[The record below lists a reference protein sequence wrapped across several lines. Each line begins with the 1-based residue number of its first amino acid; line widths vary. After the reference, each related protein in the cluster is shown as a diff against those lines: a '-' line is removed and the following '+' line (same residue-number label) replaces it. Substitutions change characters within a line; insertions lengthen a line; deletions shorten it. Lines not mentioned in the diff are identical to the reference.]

1 MQTVAFTEMGQGTK
15 EEYEF
20 LEDLESIKHLLD
32 EEQQAQV
39 EASDINDD
47 VPLLDDQIADTAEE
61 RLGDETFNA
70 LLGDAWRDSV
80 EDMFANAR
88 ADIEANSTE
97 WLPEHTDEL
106 AAALKVRIDASVR
119 AWLAETLEANIHRLR
134 ERIVTELSEEILTHM
149 REKIGKNTKQDS
161 GPDHG

>member
-1 MQTVAFTEMGQGTK
+1 MVMSKPFGPNQGRDDSD
-15 EEYEF
+15 EF

-39 EASDINDD
+39 EAAVTNDD
-47 VPLLDDQIADTAEE
+47 VPLLDDQIGDNPEE
-61 RLGDETFNA
+61 RLGDEAFNA

-80 EDMFANAR
+80 EEMFADAR
-88 ADIEANSTE
+88 ANIEANSTE

-134 ERIVTELSEEILTHM
+134 ERIVAELSEEILTHM
-149 REKIGKNTKQDS
+149 RDKFGSNKKEDS
-161 GPDHG
+161 GHDHG

>member
-1 MQTVAFTEMGQGTK
+1 MSKPFGPNQGRDDSD
-15 EEYEF
+15 EF

-32 EEQQAQV
+32 EEQQARV
-39 EASDINDD
+39 EAAVTNDD
-47 VPLLDDQIADTAEE
+47 VPLLDDQIGDNPEE
-61 RLGDETFNA
+61 RLGDEAFNA

-80 EDMFANAR
+80 EEMFADAR
-88 ADIEANSTE
+88 ANIEANSTE

-134 ERIVTELSEEILTHM
+134 ERIVAELSEEILTHM
-149 REKIGKNTKQDS
+149 RDKFGSNKKEDS
-161 GPDHG
+161 GHDHG

>member
-1 MQTVAFTEMGQGTK
+1 MSKPFGPNQGRDDSD
-15 EEYEF
+15 EF

-39 EASDINDD
+39 EAAVTNDD
-47 VPLLDDQIADTAEE
+47 VPLLDDQIGDNPEE
-61 RLGDETFNA
+61 RLGDEAFNA

-80 EDMFANAR
+80 EEMFADAR
-88 ADIEANSTE
+88 ANIEANSTE

-134 ERIVTELSEEILTHM
+134 ERIVAELSEEILTHM
-149 REKIGKNTKQDS
+149 RDKFGSNKKEDS
-161 GPDHG
+161 GHDHG